1 MTRYLLSRLVQSALV
16 LAVMSFLVFAL
27 MGLMPGDPI
36 DVMITNIPG
45 LTSADAASL
54 RAVYGLDRPWPE
66 RYWLWLVQVAQGELG
81 YSRLY
86 AQPVLAIIGPALINT
101 AILISTGLLIA
112 LLVALPLGAIAAL
125 KPGGLL
131 DGVANALSF
140 AGISV
145 PVFWLAL
152 MLIVVF
158 AVGLGWLPASGMETV
173 GDGGLGD
180 RMRHLVLPALTLAL
194 GNIGPYLRHMRAAMR
209 DALRQDWIRTAR
221 AKGAGTTRIAIHHAL
236 RPALLP
242 VVTLLALELG
252 VLVSGALVTETVF
265 AWPGM
270 GRLIYEAVM
279 GNDFNLALTALLLAT
294 AMTLAGSVL
303 ADLAYTW
310 LDPRIR
316 LAG

>member
-1 MTRYLLSRLVQSALV
+1 VARYLLSRLLQSAIV
-16 LAVMSFLVFAL
+16 LGAMSFLVFAL

-36 DVMITNIPG
+36 DVMITATPG
-45 LTSADAASL
+45 LTSADAEAL
-54 RAVYGLDRPWPE
+54 RALYGLDRPWPE
-66 RYWLWLVQVAQGELG
+66 RYLRWLGQVAQGELG

-86 AQPVLAIIGPALINT
+86 AQPVLAIIGPALGNT
-101 AILISTGLLIA
+101 IILLATGLALA
-112 LLVALPLGAIAAL
+112 LLIALPLGALAAL

-131 DGVANALSF
+131 DGAANALSF
-140 AGISV
+140 AGISI
-145 PVFWLAL
+145 PVFWLGL
-152 MLIVVF
+152 MLIVLF
-158 AVGLGWLPASGMETV
+158 AVTLGWLPAGGMMEV
-173 GDGGLGD
+173 GDGGLAD
-180 RMRHLVLPALTLAL
+180 RLTHLILPAATLAL
-194 GNIGPYLRHMRAAMR
+194 GNVGPYLRHMRAAMR
-209 DALRQDWIRTAR
+209 DALRQDWM
-221 AKGAGTTRIAIHHAL
+221 

-242 VVTLLALELG
+242 VSTLLALELG

-270 GRLIYEAVM
+270 GKLIYESVM

-316 LAG
+316 LAE